1 MVDARKYLGITFVKL
16 EELGAEGPWQSVIS
30 RAEEGKYGK
39 LNLIFEDN
47 TAVSL
52 NATNL
57 RALVKAFGPETE
69 NWPGRVVELSA
80 GELEFQDKMQPAIL
94 VAPASPPLTRKRGRR
109 LPNSNRRRATAT
121 WRTRTSP
128 SEFR

>member
-1 MVDARKYLGITFVKL
+1 MVDARKYFGVIFRKL
-16 EELGAEGPWQSVIS
+16 EELAESPLQLRIDRV
-30 RAEEGKYGK
+30 EESKFGK
-39 LNLIFEDN
+39 LVLVFEDN

-52 NATNL
+52 NASNT

-94 VAPASPPLTRKRGRR
+94 VTPVSPPLTAEERTAAAKPKPTPVNGGGRDMDDDI
-109 LPNSNRRRATAT
+109 P
-121 WRTRTSP
+121 
-128 SEFR
+128 F

>member
-1 MVDARKYLGITFVKL
+1 VTFVKI
-16 EELGAEGPWQSVIS
+16 EELLAEGPRQLLIDRV
-30 RAEEGKYGK
+30 EEGKFGK
-39 LNLIFEDN
+39 LVLVFEDN

-69 NWPGRVVELSA
+69 NWPGRAVELSA

-94 VAPASPPLTRKRGRR
+94 VAPASPPL
-109 LPNSNRRRATAT
+109 LPEERAEATANL
-121 WRTRTSP
+121 
-128 SEFR
+128 